1 MSVTHPLAARTAVT
15 LKELKP
21 YPRLN
26 FIQGSF
32 ASSYWSE
39 ELFSS
44 QETEKQIRISDR
56 GAIVNLM
63 IGMDAYTISSGIFPS
78 YLQGDEIVAVPVN
91 EDEVMHI
98 GYILNREQ
106 ELSELGTIYVEELL
120 KYGGT

>member
-1 MSVTHPLAARTAVT
+1 
-15 LKELKP
+15 
-21 YPRLN
+21 
-26 FIQGSF
+26 
-32 ASSYWSE
+32 
-39 ELFSS
+39 LFSS